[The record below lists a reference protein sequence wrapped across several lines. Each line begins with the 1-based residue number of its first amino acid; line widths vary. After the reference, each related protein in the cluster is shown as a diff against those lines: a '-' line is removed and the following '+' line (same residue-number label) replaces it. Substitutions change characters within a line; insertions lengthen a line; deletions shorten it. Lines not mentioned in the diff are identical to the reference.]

1 MRNDIESAY
10 RAWNDAFN
18 RGDAPKLAACYAENA
33 RLLPP
38 GHAMV
43 EGLAAIEAYWAGL
56 LQAGMTDH
64 TLGLVSVEE
73 DQRGAVAIAR
83 WSAKGKG
90 RDGGE
95 RRFEGG
101 VVHVFAR
108 RQGEPPVIW
117 LHIWN

>member
-1 MRNDIESAY
+1 MRNEIESAY
-10 RAWNDAFN
+10 STWNDAFN
-18 RGDAPKLAACYAENA
+18 RGDARALAACYAENA

-38 GHAMV
+38 GHAPI
-43 EGLAAIEAYWAGL
+43 EGTGAIEAYWDGML
-56 LQAGMTDH
+56 KAGMTNH
-64 TLGLVSVEE
+64 TLDLVSVEE
-73 DQRGAVAIAR
+73 GQRGAVAVAR

-101 VVHVFAR
+101 VVHIFAR